1 MVYLVLC
8 YLHSGQPP
16 DNLLRDAKNTTKFF
30 KHVGSIY
37 RLEHEETTEEVTS
50 AYRVLTEEEFEA
62 VSSVN
67 KYLPLN
73 SSHFHKVPMSYGSSY
88 GSLGS
93 HGSYNENTGLGSS
106 YGSYGDINN
115 MHAYNSPVG
124 PCGFNMHVQVGGPFL
139 GSSPDAR
146 HRSQLS
152 HGTGFGVSPFGGLGP
167 MSLGASPSQFT
178 PPSSQMQIS
187 SASPGKYGPTSPVR
201 GRGISLGK
209 AAAVGQYNKRT
220 WGYPTM
226 CMQPY
231 GSADHGPGFCG
242 DGMSCSQ
249 PDAQFRG
256 HGGSPHSAISSSSH
270 SNWWQQMGGGNGLSS
285 SLNSANQK
293 SYPVPQAQNSFVVSS
308 HNLEVPCDKPEG
320 SSSLPDPADWDP
332 NYR

>member
-1 MVYLVLC
+1 MQLC
-8 YLHSGQPP
+8 ILHTHPQASGHPFVTGEPFRCPYKPP
-16 DNLLRDAKNTTKFF
+16 PESPR
-30 KHVGSIY
+30 I
-37 RLEHEETTEEVTS
+37 
-50 AYRVLTEEEFEA
+50 